1 VLKGKSCGFLGLVVV
16 GIGSGFKIPCYAVPI
31 VRFVRFYFEVLRYL

>member
-1 VLKGKSCGFLGLVVV
+1 VLKGVGCGFLGRVVV
-16 GIGSGFKIPCYAVPI
+16 GIGSGLKIARCAVPI